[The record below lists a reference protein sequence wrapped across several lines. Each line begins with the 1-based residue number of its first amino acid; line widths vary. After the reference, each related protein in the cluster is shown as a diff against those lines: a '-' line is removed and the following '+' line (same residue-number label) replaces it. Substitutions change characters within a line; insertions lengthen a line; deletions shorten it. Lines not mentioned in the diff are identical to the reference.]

1 MLEDLT
7 PPARVTPCAVRTIL
21 EQLDESDQTILLNA
35 LADTEAWSNS
45 SLARA
50 LTDRGLR
57 ISEKP
62 IRKHRSRYCSCK

>member
-7 PPARVTPCAVRTIL
+7 PPARVIPCAIRTIL
-21 EQLDESDQTILLNA
+21 EQLDESDQNILLNA
-35 LADTEAWSNS
+35 LADTEAWSNNA
-45 SLARA
+45 LARA